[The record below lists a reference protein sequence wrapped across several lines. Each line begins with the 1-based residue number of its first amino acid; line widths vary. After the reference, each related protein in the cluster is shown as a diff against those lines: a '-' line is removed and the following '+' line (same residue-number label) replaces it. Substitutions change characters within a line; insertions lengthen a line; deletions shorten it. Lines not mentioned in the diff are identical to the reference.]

1 MATNHRTNGHADNG
15 HVVDPESPSAGGA
28 GAAPAAPYKFTWLDP
43 HPIFVIILV
52 GPGEQPFGIQKD
64 FLCSKSTYFRSHFER
79 NQEQEQQIE
88 HVVHLPKTPIE
99 VFACAQNFIYT
110 GKVFPTIEDLP
121 SYDILI
127 GAWKLGHELGIDGLC
142 DATLGAMNEC
152 RRVTQHI
159 PATPLLVQVW
169 KDTPEGSSIRKL
181 LLEWAAEYMRSSD
194 SRAEFARSLPQEVLS
209 ELVVAMSSMDV
220 PSAPINHHSLAAPA
234 ASPERAPAVLSNNTT
249 NNNNNNDNNNN
260 NNNNNSSGSSS
271 GNNNNNHHLHHHRK
285 NVRYAEDA
293 GDVEEVSARPT
304 KRHRHSDVLPNGS
317 AAGSSRPGPA
327 AKKPRASLPANTRA
341 TPGPKRRISALSA
354 NQNFSTEQ
362 KLDFCADLLT
372 RMLSGPGFWT
382 RLVGPFKEKV
392 DPVRDEV
399 PDYLSRIKQPMDLGT
414 MKAKMDARE
423 YKTEVQFLEDM
434 HQIFTNCYTYW
445 TKKDPMWVAC
455 EKLEKTFE
463 EKYSQM
469 NKWIAKMEGVEA

>member
-1 MATNHRTNGHADNG
+1 MANEPPSEDEMAASQRINGHADNG
-15 HVVDPESPSAGGA
+15 HVVDLESPSAGGA
-28 GAAPAAPYKFTWLDP
+28 SAAPAAPYKFTWLDP

-88 HVVHLPKTPIE
+88 HVVHLPKTPVE

-127 GAWKLGHELGIDGLC
+127 GAWKLGHELGVDGLC

-220 PSAPINHHSLAAPA
+220 PSAPVNHHPLAAPQA
-234 ASPERAPAVLSNNTT
+234 PPAEPDRAPPVPDNITTPNNGSGSGNSDI
-249 NNNNNNDNNNN
+249 NNNRYQ
-260 NNNNNSSGSSS
+260 
-271 GNNNNNHHLHHHRK
+271 HRK
-285 NVRYAEDA
+285 NVHYAEDA
-293 GDVEEVSARPT
+293 GDVEEVPARPT
-304 KRHRHSDVLPNGS
+304 KRHRYSDVLPNGN

-327 AKKPRASLPANTRA
+327 AKRPRASLPANTRA
-341 TPGPKRRISALSA
+341 APGPKRRMSALNV
-354 NQNFSTEQ
+354 NQNFSTDQ

-414 MKAKMDARE
+414 MKAKMDSRE
-423 YKTEVQFLEDM
+423 YKTEVEFLNDM

-445 TKKDPMWVAC
+445 TKKDPMWAAC